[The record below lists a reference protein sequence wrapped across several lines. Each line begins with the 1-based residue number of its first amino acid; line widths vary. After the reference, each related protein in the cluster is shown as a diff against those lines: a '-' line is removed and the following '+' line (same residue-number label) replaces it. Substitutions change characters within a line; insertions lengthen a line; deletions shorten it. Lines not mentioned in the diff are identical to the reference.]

1 MTKKFK
7 QTTMQY
13 FFEAQ
18 EQTSTDEGTLCL
30 SGSEKHPLH
39 RIIWISEGSAGCFID
54 FESHRLAS
62 NSVCTIPPGRI
73 QRFEPAHG
81 CKGYV
86 LSFDND
92 FYRLAADGPGRPSFT
107 GLPGI
112 LNQVSL
118 LSLPRESPE
127 MLHIFQE
134 LVKESGGHAQFKLEI
149 LIGLFNLLLVHL
161 NRQATNLLMEMT
173 TSTKVNLFDNFASQL
188 DKQFM
193 KKKQVAEYASELC
206 VSPRYL
212 TAVVKKVSGFSP
224 SYHIQQR
231 LVQEAKRMALAS
243 DANMKAV
250 AYMLGFEDLS
260 HFSKFFKQA
269 AGVSFSEFKKR
280 IFIRQAGMIH

>member
-1 MTKKFK
+1 
-7 QTTMQY
+7 
-13 FFEAQ
+13 
-18 EQTSTDEGTLCL
+18 
-30 SGSEKHPLH
+30 
-39 RIIWISEGSAGCFID
+39 
-54 FESHRLAS
+54 
-62 NSVCTIPPGRI
+62 
-73 QRFEPAHG
+73 
-81 CKGYV
+81 
-86 LSFDND
+86 
-92 FYRLAADGPGRPSFT
+92 
-107 GLPGI
+107 
-112 LNQVSL
+112 
-118 LSLPRESPE
+118 